1 MASYLWAV
9 TDKLGD
15 ATIYVLDEL
24 KFWGEVIIDF
34 WEGDE
39 AVGNNDDMLD
49 EYRQVIREHI
59 EETEEIEKELE

>member
-49 EYRQVIREHI
+49 EYR
-59 EETEEIEKELE
+59 